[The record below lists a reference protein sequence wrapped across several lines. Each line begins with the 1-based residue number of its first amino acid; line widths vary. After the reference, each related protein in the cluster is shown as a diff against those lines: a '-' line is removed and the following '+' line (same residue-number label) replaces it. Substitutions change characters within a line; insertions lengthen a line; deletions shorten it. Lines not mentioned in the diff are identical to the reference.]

1 MLVMQRLQADVPVG
15 ISWQNIKFKPQT
27 LYKLT
32 LVGFGKDGALA
43 RLKHH
48 EIGSCSLKAICGF
61 PKSVVTRLRVLCRAE
76 AGFNKS
82 AELAARRHRKPEKPY
97 LLFPWFPLETSS
109 PSR

>member
-48 EIGSCSLKAICGF
+48 EIGSCSL
-61 PKSVVTRLRVLCRAE
+61 T
-76 AGFNKS
+76 
-82 AELAARRHRKPEKPY
+82 
-97 LLFPWFPLETSS
+97 
-109 PSR
+109 